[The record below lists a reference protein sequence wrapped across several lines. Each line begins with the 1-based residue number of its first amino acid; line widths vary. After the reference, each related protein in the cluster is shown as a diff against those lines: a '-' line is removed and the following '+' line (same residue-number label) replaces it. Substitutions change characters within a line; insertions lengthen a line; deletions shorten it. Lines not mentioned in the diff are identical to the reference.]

1 LCYWPDDPFVDAVE
15 LETFVSK
22 PATDNSSNTD
32 SFFSVTPKSAWDI
45 EMSADKST
53 VAVFDGFPATNAQP
67 RTRMLDK
74 AVKDITIQNR
84 IEQAYEQAFNHI
96 ISNVAR

>member
-1 LCYWPDDPFVDAVE
+1 
-15 LETFVSK
+15 
-22 PATDNSSNTD
+22 
-32 SFFSVTPKSAWDI
+32 
-45 EMSADKST
+45 MSADKST

-74 AVKDITIQNR
+74 AIKDITIQNR